1 MARIIPESK
10 NNKLDLVITATKTG
24 GEVIEVNMVVTL
36 DRILNLVMIPEI
48 YTNTTSRIDKQHTPV
63 DYISNPG
70 LYKIKDQTYIGTVSS
85 LITDNIVDV
94 YMIKRTYNEDMDDVN
109 SAIITEQFLLVI
121 PSLSLL
127 DNADNMELMNRPLC
141 VSGMVSL
148 LRANKKNDS
157 LTGCLFL
164 NEREDNSL
172 ETYIKDE
179 VITIDGNLTTLGMSL
194 GGVSHNSVATG
205 VEKINSDGKGVIRSD
220 KIGITQFLLLG
231 RVENIF
237 STTPIRL
244 DISRILPISPVRS
257 GISNSAFINVNKGKI
272 GLVLDI

>member
-10 NNKLDLVITATKTG
+10 NNKLELVITATKSD
-24 GEVIEVNMVVTL
+24 GEVVDINSVVTL
-36 DRILNLVMIPEI
+36 DRLLNIVMIPDI
-48 YTNTTSRIDKQHTPV
+48 YTNTTTRLDKQHTPI
-63 DYISNPG
+63 DYTSNPG
-70 LYKIKDQTYIGTVSS
+70 LYRIKNQTYIGTVSS
-85 LITDNIVDV
+85 LITDNIVDI
-94 YMIKRTYNEDMDDVN
+94 YMIKRTYKDDSN
-109 SAIITEQFLLVI
+109 PSIDINEQFLLVI

-127 DNADNMELMNRPLC
+127 DNVDNMELKDRPLLL
-141 VSGMVSL
+141 SGMVSL
-148 LRANKKNDS
+148 LRVNKKNDS

-172 ETYIKDE
+172 ETYITDE
-179 VITIDGNLTTLGMSL
+179 LITIDGNLNTLGMSL

-205 VEKINSDGKGVIRSD
+205 IEKINSDGKGVIRSD
-220 KIGITQFLLLG
+220 KIGITQFLMLG